1 MRGTNLAARLV
12 FVAAFVLPMQTS
24 MAQHGDG
31 VPAFQISAP
40 NGETSIL
47 IGSLHIP
54 YKHLKQPSPS
64 LLDGAKH
71 YVVEHFTTTTPLP
84 KPKSIQEVLDV
95 LAPGAFQSYLHGR
108 KVRAAWAAYLTD
120 AQVERFRK
128 NISCDNP
135 VPQESID
142 FILMLRSPQ
151 VAATLAYNRC
161 STEGLRSRDDILWQ
175 AAEKR
180 GIPIV
185 PLESEEAI
193 MVRRNAIPD
202 RIYEMQFRLAL
213 TEDVDE
219 RLAKVV
225 ESLNRGDF
233 DAVAALSMM
242 TLEGVD
248 DAELFHR
255 IKLRER
261 NQEWMSPLRKYLDE
275 GHAVILVGAAHLP
288 GPDGLT
294 AMLKEAGYIVERVT
308 LPAIN

>member
-1 MRGTNLAARLV
+1 
-12 FVAAFVLPMQTS
+12 
-24 MAQHGDG
+24 
-31 VPAFQISAP
+31 
-40 NGETSIL
+40 
-47 IGSLHIP
+47 
-54 YKHLKQPSPS
+54 
-64 LLDGAKH
+64 
-71 YVVEHFTTTTPLP
+71 
-84 KPKSIQEVLDV
+84 
-95 LAPGAFQSYLHGR
+95 
-108 KVRAAWAAYLTD
+108 
-120 AQVERFRK
+120 
-128 NISCDNP
+128 
-135 VPQESID
+135 
-142 FILMLRSPQ
+142 
-151 VAATLAYNRC
+151 
-161 STEGLRSRDDILWQ
+161 
-175 AAEKR
+175 
-180 GIPIV
+180 
-185 PLESEEAI
+185 
-193 MVRRNAIPD
+193 
-202 RIYEMQFRLAL
+202 MQFRLAL